1 MANVSTARKLSIL
14 ARVAAQQAE
23 RTRTGLAL
31 LKGVRAT
38 AAHCAH
44 VLRRLWLEIT
54 GFVFLAI
61 AGIGALA
68 LVRECTRYRAGQ
80 AGPGRAIVAIFF
92 TGIFAWFGLNSF
104 WRSRKRG

>member
-1 MANVSTARKLSIL
+1 MPNLSTARKLSIF

-23 RTRTGLAL
+23 RTRTGGAL
-31 LKGVRAT
+31 LKGVRAAVAHT
-38 AAHCAH
+38 AR
-44 VLRRLWLEIT
+44 VLGQLWLEVT

-68 LVRECTRYRAGQ
+68 LVREYTRYKTGLD
-80 AGPGRAIVAIFF
+80 GPGRLLVAILF
-92 TGIFAWFGLNSF
+92 TVIFTWFGLNSF